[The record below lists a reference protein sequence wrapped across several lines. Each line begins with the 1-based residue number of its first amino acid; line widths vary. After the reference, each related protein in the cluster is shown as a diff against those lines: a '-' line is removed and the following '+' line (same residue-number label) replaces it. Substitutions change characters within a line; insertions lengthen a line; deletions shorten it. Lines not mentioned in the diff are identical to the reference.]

1 MAGGCARLS
10 RGRENGQM
18 SEPGSAGEQ
27 APRDP
32 AGRDQPRGRGEQGDR
47 GAPVAGTHGHPGHGA
62 GDASRQARAGAGRK
76 DQGHQP
82 GDSDQTE
89 MIDPL
94 SAELMRL
101 ADEFGAGRV
110 LSAVVPAWRRRSRGE
125 TRWPVTLTVAI
136 AVVLQM
142 LLPDSFSKPLAH
154 WLLPGLEI
162 ALGIGLIIANPVRIE
177 RGGKVARAGSI
188 ALIMLISAANAI
200 SAVLLIRAIVE
211 ARPDTGSALPLL
223 ASGASVWATNVIAFG
238 LWYWEFDRGGPV
250 ERAAA
255 TRKYP
260 DLMFPQM
267 ASPHLAP
274 PDWRPYF
281 VDYLYLSFT
290 NATAFSPTDVMPLSR
305 WAKMTMAVQSAVA
318 LAVGALVIARAVN
331 ILK

>member
-1 MAGGCARLS
+1 
-10 RGRENGQM
+10 M
-18 SEPGSAGEQ
+18 SESGSGERAQ
-27 APRDP
+27 NPASRDGP
-32 AGRDQPRGRGEQGDR
+32 QGRYQQ
-47 GAPVAGTHGHPGHGA
+47 GA
-62 GDASRQARAGAGRK
+62 GDGRK
-76 DQGHQP
+76 GEGHPQD
-82 GDSDQTE
+82 DSDRTQ
-89 MIDPL
+89 MPDS
-94 SAELMRL
+94 SATELMRL

-110 LSAVVPAWRRRSRGE
+110 LGAVVPAWRRRARGE
-125 TRWPVTLTVAI
+125 TRWPVTVTVAI

-142 LLPDSFSKPLAH
+142 QLSDSFSRPLPH
-154 WLLPGLEI
+154 YLLPGLEI

-177 RGGKVARAGSI
+177 RRGKAARAGSI
-188 ALIMLISAANAI
+188 TLIMLISAANAI
-200 SAVLLIRAIVE
+200 SAILLIRAIIE
-211 ARPDTGSALPLL
+211 ALPNTASALPLL

-250 ERAAA
+250 ERAVAP
-255 TRKYP
+255 RKYP

-281 VDYLYLSFT
+281 LDYLYLSFT

-305 WAKMTMAVQSAVA
+305 WAKMTMAAQSAVA